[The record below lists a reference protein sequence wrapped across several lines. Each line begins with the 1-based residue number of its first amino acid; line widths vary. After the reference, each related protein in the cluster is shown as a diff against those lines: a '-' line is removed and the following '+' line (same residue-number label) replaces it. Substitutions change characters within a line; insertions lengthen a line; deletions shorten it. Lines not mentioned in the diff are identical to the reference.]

1 MQPDWNIIISFLAVL
16 SPVLLVI
23 LSGVGWLYKHEKGRR
38 EAIER
43 QLSERKYNA
52 YLTLLDFFFF
62 MLNEAHTGF
71 NTNQDDFNDLF
82 KQKMFDATKDIIIY
96 GSDDVVS
103 AYHKWFSSVRDAL
116 DEGKIND
123 PKRQRESAKNFGEIV
138 ISIRQDMGNP
148 KTKKNSED
156 VISIFRAYYDL
167 SSEKAM
173 KVKSERV

>member
-1 MQPDWNIIISFLAVL
+1 MQPDWNIIISFLAFL

-23 LSGVGWLYKHEKGRR
+23 LSGVGWLYTHEKERR

-62 MLNEAHTGF
+62 TLNAVHTGF
-71 NTNQDDFNDLF
+71 INTNQDDFNDLF
-82 KQKMFDATKDIIIY
+82 EQKMFDATKDIIIY

-103 AYHKWFSSVRDAL
+103 AYHKWFSSVRDDL
-116 DEGKIND
+116 YEGKIND

-138 ISIRQDMGNP
+138 ISIRRDMGNQ
-148 KTKKNSED
+148 KTKKTSED
-156 VISIFRAYYDL
+156 VISIFHAYYDFFPKKK
-167 SSEKAM
+167 SDEGEK
-173 KVKSERV
+173 